1 MDIFIKQYK
10 KYVHV
15 QHLRR
20 QWYQSTQQGYK
31 TYPNNFHILLSI
43 VIKNISKLYTSMQ
56 ENKTN
61 KYTIAESVISAC
73 ALQSRIQ
80 GFTQELL
87 YTDDIVSIEQ

>member
-1 MDIFIKQYK
+1 
-10 KYVHV
+10 
-15 QHLRR
+15 
-20 QWYQSTQQGYK
+20 
-31 TYPNNFHILLSI
+31 
-43 VIKNISKLYTSMQ
+43 MQ

-87 YTDDIVSIEQ
+87 YTDDIVSMEQ